1 MSHEHR
7 STPQVESTFSAL
19 QEVGVL
25 DMKGRAHGPHGK
37 FVSPEQH
44 QAIVDNAEV
53 ILGGLNS
60 EGVRHP
66 GEVAREK
73 AEAER
78 QVARGEVM
86 DRFNTAEKRGQ
97 VPEHAAGPDF
107 RKATGLSH
115 EQVQQLGFKS
125 FTELATAA
133 RQRRAEQEEAA
144 RIKSE
149 ESASRRARLEDL
161 LGKQRERNDASTRQ
175 RRAEQEEAARI
186 KSEES
191 ASRRARL
198 EDLLGKQRERNE
210 RKAMTKQNAI
220 EWREEADKFRDA
232 RSPHT
237 TVLREKL
244 ERATYKE
251 RLEMGGELGIRRTQE
266 AAKAA
271 DDKHRASETRH
282 VHVAEP
288 SEAAKESHAATVAAL
303 RDFQKASNV
312 AARNA
317 NKTQEAVSDSTVEKK
332 PQIDPSIPM
341 TEVVNIIFGPS
352 KAEHDS
358 PEVQDSVV
366 SPVDGQIDPT
376 RVSGVDGD
384 TFRAPASHEA
394 LSKFGIRS
402 AVAEKPAPG
411 HGEDVH
417 IVDDELGVYGVLD
430 GMGGHENARITA
442 ETARDA
448 IYDSIKVEVEQHGE
462 FATVIAASDALT
474 RAFGFARFAISA
486 AGLGE
491 GSTTA
496 AVAIPVKTAEGTY
509 LVYRS
514 AGDSLIKIYR
524 DGEVL
529 DVNQDQSL
537 PDQGD
542 KLTHYMGEATVGSY
556 DDYGTYL
563 LKEGDKIFIG
573 SDGITGDW
581 KGQTIVKRNR
591 RTGVYEEVQMPDQ
604 RITDAEWADAFGQPD
619 PQASANR
626 LVEISHKDYDDRTA
640 VVLDYVRENKVDPQ
654 DAAQYP
660 WDDDFNQLLQGVSR
674 PVNIPAPLPGPQDK
688 RFDQVRT
695 FLANVGRRT
704 NDGFVD
710 ALSWLS
716 RRRKVAYAVGALAAV
731 GVGAAVWNSLRQGD
745 SATVA
750 GLTYEPKTGAGSG
763 ELAATVAQKAAEKA
777 QLLQELGTVNVPK
790 GGTYTATFG
799 EWTSAHGLSL
809 SEPQHTDMY
818 NHVAK
823 VFPDGN
829 FFIEPR
835 ESYLIK
841 PGEFGV
847 SRSGIFHLRPEVM
860 AEIANKAREMG
871 LDVTEL
877 LKKLK

>member
-1 MSHEHR
+1 MSHEHPLT
-7 STPQVESTFSAL
+7 SQIEPTVTVPQEAGVFDAL
-19 QEVGVL
+19 
-25 DMKGRAHGPHGK
+25 GRADDQHGEP
-37 FVSPEQH
+37 VSPEQH

-66 GEVAREK
+66 GEVAREE
-73 AEAER
+73 AEAAR
-78 QVARGEVM
+78 QAARGEVM

-97 VPEHAAGPDF
+97 VPEHAAGPDY
-107 RKATGLSH
+107 RKATGLNH

-125 FTELATAA
+125 FSELATSA

-144 RIKSE
+144 RIRSE
-149 ESASRRARLEDL
+149 ASASRRARLEDL
-161 LGKQRERNDASTRQ
+161 LGKQRERNDAAARQ

-186 KSEES
+186 RSEAS

-210 RKAMTKQNAI
+210 RKATTAQNAI
-220 EWREEADKFRDA
+220 EWRKEADKLRDA

-237 TVLREKL
+237 AVLREKL

-288 SEAAKESHAATVAAL
+288 SEAVKESHAATVAAL
-303 RDFQKASNV
+303 RDFQKANNV

-317 NKTQEAVSDSTVEKK
+317 SKTQEAASDSTVEKK

-341 TEVVNIIFGPS
+341 TEVVDIIFGPS
-352 KAEHDS
+352 KAKHDS
-358 PEVQDSVV
+358 PEVQDSVENKPQIDPGIPITEVIDVISGTPETKDDSAKTQYSVV

-384 TFRAPASHEA
+384 TFHAPASHEA

-591 RTGVYEEVQMPDQ
+591 ITGVYEEVQMPDQ

-660 WDDDFNQLLQGVSR
+660 WNDDSDQLFQGVSR
-674 PVNIPAPLPGPQDK
+674 PVNIPAPLPGPQEK

-716 RRRKVAYAVGALAAV
+716 RHRRVTYAVGALATVSV
-731 GVGAAVWNSLRQGD
+731 GVAVWNSLRQGD

-750 GLTYEPKTGAGSG
+750 GLTYEPKIGAGSG
-763 ELAATVAQKAAEKA
+763 ELAATAAQKAAEKA

-790 GGTYTATFG
+790 GGTYTATLVSGPQRMGFLSVNLSIQTCTTMSRRYSQMV
-799 EWTSAHGLSL
+799 TSSL
-809 SEPQHTDMY
+809 
-818 NHVAK
+818 NHV
-823 VFPDGN
+823 
-829 FFIEPR
+829 
-835 ESYLIK
+835 SHT
-841 PGEFGV
+841 
-847 SRSGIFHLRPEVM
+847 S
-860 AEIANKAREMG
+860 
-871 LDVTEL
+871 
-877 LKKLK
+877 

>member
-149 ESASRRARLEDL
+149 ESASRRAHLEDL

>member
-97 VPEHAAGPDF
+97 VPEHAAGPDY
-107 RKATGLSH
+107 RKATGLNH

-125 FTELATAA
+125 FSELATSA

-144 RIKSE
+144 RIKSVA
-149 ESASRRARLEDL
+149 SASRRAHLEDL